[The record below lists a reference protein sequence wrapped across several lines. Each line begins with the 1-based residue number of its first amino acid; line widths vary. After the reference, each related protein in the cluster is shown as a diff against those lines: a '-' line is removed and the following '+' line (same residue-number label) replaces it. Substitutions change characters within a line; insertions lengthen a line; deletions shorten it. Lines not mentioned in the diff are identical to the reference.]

1 MQKYILARI
10 GQGIFTLWALTI
22 IVFLSVH
29 LTGDPAIYLL
39 PLDASTKEDYEV
51 QRRKLGLDKPLYQQ
65 YAIFLGNALRGDF
78 GESITDGRE
87 ARDILAS
94 RLPATL
100 ELSAA
105 GMLLAVVIGVPF
117 GILSAVKRDSI
128 FDQTAQIFAVL
139 GMAAPQ
145 FWVAILFILIFA
157 AYFKVLP
164 AFGRSGPESY
174 ILPSFVVAWSIMA
187 GMMRLGRSSML
198 EIMDSEF
205 IRFARVKGLH
215 ERFVLWKHALRNSL
229 IPLLTFS
236 GISLAGLLN
245 GALIVEVVFGWPGI
259 GRMLLDGVQQ
269 RNFPVV
275 QAAVLASG
283 FFYIALSLI
292 IDILYAYVD
301 PRIRYNE

>member
-1 MQKYILARI
+1 MQKYILARV
-10 GQGIFTLWALTI
+10 GQGIFTLWALTV

-29 LTGDPAIYLL
+29 LTGDPAIYLV
-39 PLDASTKEDYEV
+39 PLELSTPENIEI
-51 QRRKLGLDKPLYQQ
+51 QRKKLGLDKPLVTQ
-65 YAIFLGNALRGDF
+65 YGIFLKNVLQGDF
-78 GESITDGRE
+78 GESISDGRP

-100 ELSAA
+100 QLAAA
-105 GMLLAVVIGVPF
+105 GMGMAILFGVPL
-117 GILSAVKRDSI
+117 GILAAVRRDSI
-128 FDQTAQIFAVL
+128 FDKISKIFAVL

-145 FWVAILFILIFA
+145 FWVAIILILLFGA
-157 AYFKVLP
+157 IWKVLP
-164 AFGRSGPESY
+164 AFGRAGPDTF
-174 ILPSFVVAWSIMA
+174 ILPSFVLAWSIMA

-198 EIMDSEF
+198 EILDSEF
-205 IRFARVKGLH
+205 IKFARVKGLKEH
-215 ERFVLWKHALRNSL
+215 FVLWKHALRNSL

-245 GALIVEVVFGWPGI
+245 GAIVIEVVFAWPGI

-283 FFYIALSLI
+283 FFYVAISLV

-301 PRIRYNE
+301 PRIRYSS